1 MGIIISDLDMILK
14 KKNLY
19 TTLDVHQIILILYE
33 HV

>member
-19 TTLDVHQIILILYE
+19 TTLDVHHDNINII
-33 HV
+33 